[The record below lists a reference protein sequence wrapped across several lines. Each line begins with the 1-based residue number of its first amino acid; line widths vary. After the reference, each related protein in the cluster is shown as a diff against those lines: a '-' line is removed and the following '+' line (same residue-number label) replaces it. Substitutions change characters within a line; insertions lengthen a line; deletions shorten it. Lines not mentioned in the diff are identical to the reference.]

1 MSPTRPPEGVT
12 AKVPRRATLTADGR
26 SVALS
31 PVLPRLDP
39 GGLRLSVAGA
49 ARPEHAA
56 HVRTEGFEGP
66 LGLLLSL
73 IEDRRL
79 DILTVPLGELAGA
92 YLDAIA
98 SVEEDQ
104 LPHISAFVTVA
115 AQLILIKSRALLPRE
130 PQPAAAGDEGADPE
144 EALRARLVE
153 YKRYRDAAALLA
165 ALQST
170 GRAAF
175 HREPT
180 VALAAA
186 SAGAVAPP
194 PPPIAPALLVSALSR
209 WVQLALPLDEP
220 PTVVART
227 VTLADR
233 ARIIREALRTAPSIV
248 LQDLLRGVRD
258 RVVVAVTFMAML
270 ELVKGRELVV
280 EQSEPWGP
288 ISVRRAM
295 GPARVAPDASPDVGE
310 GAEA

>member
-1 MSPTRPPEGVT
+1 MTVSTSTHRT
-12 AKVPRRATLTADGR
+12 SRTLRGSTPQA
-26 SVALS
+26 
-31 PVLPRLDP
+31 PILPRLDP
-39 GGLRLSVAGA
+39 GRLQLSFAMSA
-49 ARPEHAA
+49 HPEHVA

-66 LGLLLSL
+66 LGLLVSL
-73 IEDRRL
+73 IEERRL

-98 SVEEDQ
+98 SMEHDQ
-104 LPHISAFVTVA
+104 LPHISTFVAIA

-130 PQPAAAGDEGADPE
+130 PQPTVSAQEAADPE

-153 YKRYRDAAALLA
+153 YRRFRDAAARLA
-165 ALQST
+165 VLHAS

-175 HREPT
+175 HREPA
-180 VALAAA
+180 VALASA

-194 PPPIAPALLVSALSR
+194 PRGMDPSLLIEALSR
-209 WVQLALPLDEP
+209 WVQLVLPLEEP

-233 ARIIREALRTAPSIV
+233 ARVIRDALRDAPAIV
-248 LQDLLRGVRD
+248 LQDLLQGVRD
-258 RVVVAVTFMAML
+258 RVVIAITFMAML

-288 ISVRRAM
+288 ISVRRADPSSASVPADAVDDA
-295 GPARVAPDASPDVGE
+295 GPE
-310 GAEA
+310 GT

>member
-1 MSPTRPPEGVT
+1 MAAITQGRSPTTAETRPC
-12 AKVPRRATLTADGR
+12 AHA
-26 SVALS
+26 

-39 GGLRLSVAGA
+39 GILELSLAVGA
-49 ARPEHAA
+49 TPEQAT
-56 HVRTEGFEGP
+56 HVRTEGFDGP

-98 SVEEDQ
+98 TMEDDQ
-104 LPHISAFVTVA
+104 LAHISSFVTIA
-115 AQLILIKSRALLPRE
+115 SQLILIKSRALLPRE
-130 PQPAAAGDEGADPE
+130 PQPAATGEGEIDPE

-153 YKRYRDAAALLA
+153 YRRYRDAASGLA
-165 ALQST
+165 ALAAA

-175 HREPT
+175 HREPA

-186 SAGAVAPP
+186 TAGAVAPP
-194 PPPIAPALLVSALSR
+194 PPRMDPAALVAALGR

-220 PTVVART
+220 PTVVPRA

-233 ARIIREALRTAPSIV
+233 ARVIRDALRAAPAIV
-248 LQDLLRGVRD
+248 LQDLLQGVRD

-280 EQSEPWGP
+280 EQAEPWGP
-288 ISVRRAM
+288 ISVRRAD
-295 GPARVAPDASPDVGE
+295 PTAARPRDDGGDHPDELADDVPE
-310 GAEA
+310 DA

>member
-1 MSPTRPPEGVT
+1 MSAVT
-12 AKVPRRATLTADGR
+12 SAHAT
-26 SVALS
+26 S

-39 GGLRLSVAGA
+39 GRLEVSVAASGH
-49 ARPEHAA
+49 PEHAA

-73 IEDRRL
+73 IEERRL

-98 SVEEDQ
+98 SLEEDH
-104 LPHISAFVTVA
+104 LPHISTFVA
-115 AQLILIKSRALLPRE
+115 IASQLILIKSRALLPRE
-130 PQPAAAGDEGADPE
+130 PQPVAAEDGVGDPE
-144 EALRARLVE
+144 EVLRARLVE
-153 YKRYRDAAALLA
+153 YKRFRDAADRLA
-165 ALQST
+165 ALQVS

-175 HREPT
+175 HREHA

-186 SAGAVAPP
+186 TEGAVAPS
-194 PPPIAPALLVSALSR
+194 PPPIAPTLLVSALSR
-209 WVQLALPLDEP
+209 WVQLALPLEEP

-227 VTLADR
+227 ITLADR
-233 ARIIREALRTAPSIV
+233 ARVIRDALRDVPAFV
-248 LQDLLRGVRD
+248 LQDLLVGVRD

-288 ISVRRAM
+288 ISVRRAD
-295 GPARVAPDASPDVGE
+295 PAAAIPAPEPGAGSAEDTEPEDTEPGDA
-310 GAEA
+310 

>member
-1 MSPTRPPEGVT
+1 MTAITQDRITTTGRPP
-12 AKVPRRATLTADGR
+12 ASAMPR
-26 SVALS
+26 
-31 PVLPRLDP
+31 LPRLDP
-39 GGLRLSVAGA
+39 GGLELSLAVGA
-49 ARPEHAA
+49 TPEQAA

-98 SVEEDQ
+98 TMEDDQ
-104 LPHISAFVTVA
+104 LSHISSFVTIA
-115 AQLILIKSRALLPRE
+115 SQLILIKSRALLPRE
-130 PQPAAAGDEGADPE
+130 PQSTPTGDGDADPE

-153 YKRYRDAAALLA
+153 YKRYRDAAADLALLA
-165 ALQST
+165 AS

-175 HREPT
+175 HREVA

-194 PPPIAPALLVSALSR
+194 PARLDPATLVAALGR
-209 WVQLALPLDEP
+209 WVQLALPLEEP
-220 PTVVART
+220 PTVVPRG

-233 ARIIREALRTAPSIV
+233 ARVIRDALRSAPAIV
-248 LQDLLRGVRD
+248 LQDLLQGVRD

-288 ISVRRAM
+288 ISVRKADPAAM
-295 GPARVAPDASPDVGE
+295 RDVSPELADEEVADS
-310 GAEA
+310 